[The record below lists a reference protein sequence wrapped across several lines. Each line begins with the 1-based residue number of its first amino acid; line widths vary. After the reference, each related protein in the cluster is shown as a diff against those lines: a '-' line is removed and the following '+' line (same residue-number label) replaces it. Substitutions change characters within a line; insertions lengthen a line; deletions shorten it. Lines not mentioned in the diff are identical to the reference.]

1 MQRFND
7 SGNHEK
13 KNLKLMVKF
22 KSETKVK
29 FKSAT
34 NDYLTTI
41 IARPMY
47 FATLTIVHTIV
58 ISVFSIIFNLNYMII
73 VMQN

>member
-7 SGNHEK
+7 SGNHE

-29 FKSAT
+29 FKSET